1 MSNMPLARTLALLH
15 PAVLTAIWIVCSLF
29 PISGRPLS
37 SLILISAMCGWAWAV
52 FMVSSRSL
60 HAVSGP
66 AWTPWVYLATP
77 VVAWGSTA
85 LGLPTEN
92 SPSAFLFFGLL
103 FLGLWRAAQSL
114 EQASAQ
120 GRPATIGRIMG
131 TMVLMFFSIVGV
143 WVLRRKIVGV
153 AGPLTA

>member
-1 MSNMPLARTLALLH
+1 MSSMPLARTLALLH
-15 PAVLTAIWIVCSLF
+15 PAVLTAVWIVCSLF
-29 PISGRPLS
+29 PISGLSLS

-52 FMVSSRSL
+52 FMVSSRAL
-60 HAVSGP
+60 HAAIYP

-77 VVAWGSTA
+77 AVAWVSAA
-85 LGLPTEN
+85 LGLPAEN

-114 EQASAQ
+114 EQASGQ

-131 TMVLMFFSIVGV
+131 TMALMFFLARRPSIV
-143 WVLRRKIVGV
+143 RS
-153 AGPLTA
+153 